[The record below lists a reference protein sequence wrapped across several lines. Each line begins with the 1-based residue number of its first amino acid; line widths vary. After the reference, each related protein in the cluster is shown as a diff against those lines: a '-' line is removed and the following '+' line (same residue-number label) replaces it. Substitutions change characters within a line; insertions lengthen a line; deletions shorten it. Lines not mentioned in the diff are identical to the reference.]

1 MLLLQRNRAATNRRE
16 RLFDTSKRG
25 RDELRSWNQCYHWG
39 EWHRQIYSDE
49 AYLCGPH
56 II

>member
-25 RDELRSWNQCYHWG
+25 RDELRSWSQCYHWG